1 MSLSLNSPLHPHIS
15 FSDTLQAHQPIH
27 WRQSDMSLVLT
38 FRLVHSDSLWFL
50 LYYFL
55 PHFPSFSSVGSLG
68 TNFNLKHFLPAQPL
82 TAVTDIGESVRRG
95 TPLNF
100 WIINNS
106 NCCCGK
112 KTRTCLSAGI
122 TLQCGENTV
131 KLRLV
136 FEPVTVYS
144 HLSVIASLKER
155 KRASSIIFTDFS
167 METTSYSL
175 FSEIQGFFIYDQ
187 TVLLIL
193 YIDVLRC
200 HQCNV
205 LYTCHQLLL
214 LLGQVIKGEV
224 LPVLPSQSSV
234 STA

>member
-1 MSLSLNSPLHPHIS
+1 MVFQVGSHRKSFSYWLLSLSSCLSFVSSFRKGSTGDGPREGELEDLHEDEPSSWVFNSFLFMSLSLNSPLHPHIS
-15 FSDTLQAHQPIH
+15 FSDTLQVHQPIH

-122 TLQCGENTV
+122 TLQCGGKTV

-144 HLSVIASLKER
+144 HLS
-155 KRASSIIFTDFS
+155 
-167 METTSYSL
+167 
-175 FSEIQGFFIYDQ
+175 
-187 TVLLIL
+187 
-193 YIDVLRC
+193 
-200 HQCNV
+200 
-205 LYTCHQLLL
+205 QLLPAWKREKEL
-214 LLGQVIKGEV
+214 LQ
-224 LPVLPSQSSV
+224 
-234 STA
+234 